1 MRMLFVILSLLLA
14 AQANAQAYPSKPLK
28 WIVPF
33 PPGGSTDGF
42 SRPLAAKL
50 SELLGQPVVV
60 ENIGGAGASIGSD
73 RIAKSAP
80 DGYTIGL
87 ATTGSHAINPHIYGA
102 KLPHDTIRDFT
113 HIALAVSYV
122 NVLVVNPNVPAKSV
136 GELIEYAKANPGKVS
151 FGSAGNGSSNH
162 LSGEVLKVLTRAPME
177 HIPYKGSG
185 PAMTDVMAGNITFM
199 FDVLITSIPQMRA
212 GRVRALA
219 VTSAKR
225 SPYMPEVPTMDESG
239 VPGYNEAGSDLW
251 FGIVG
256 PAGIPRPV
264 VRKLNEKLIEAL
276 RDPEMRQRIRI
287 QAFDLWTSTPEEFT
301 AVLKS
306 DHAKWGKVVKASGAR
321 ID

>member
-1 MRMLFVILSLLLA
+1 MRRLILVLGMAFSTLCA
-14 AQANAQAYPSKPLK
+14 AQGFPSKPLR

-73 RIAKSAP
+73 RIAKAAP

-102 KLPHDTIRDFT
+102 KLPHDTIKDFT

-136 GELIEYAKANPGKVS
+136 AELIAYAKANPGKVS

-162 LSGEVLKVLTRAPME
+162 LSGEVLKVLTKAPME

-199 FDVLITSIPQMRA
+199 FDVLITSIPQMNA

-225 SPYMPEVPTMDESG
+225 SPYVPEVPTMDESG
-239 VPGYNEAGSDLW
+239 VHGYNEAGSDLW

-256 PAGIPRPV
+256 PAGIPRPIV
-264 VRKLNEKLIEAL
+264 ARLNEKLIEAL
-276 RDPEMRQRIRI
+276 RAPDMRQRIRV
-287 QAFDLWTSTPEEFT
+287 QAFDLWTSTPEEFS

-306 DHAKWGKVVKASGAR
+306 DHAKWGKIVRAAGAR